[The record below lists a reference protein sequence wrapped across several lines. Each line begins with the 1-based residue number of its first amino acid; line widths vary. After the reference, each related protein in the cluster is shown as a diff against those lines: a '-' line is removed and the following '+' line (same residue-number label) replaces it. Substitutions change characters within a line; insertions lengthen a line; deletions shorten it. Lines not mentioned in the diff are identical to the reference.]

1 MFERT
6 ESIPTNLL
14 KVIPNEAR
22 QRGLAGRYTPDQVT
36 RPAPLILIPD
46 LGDLLRLQPQYNAAT
61 LAELAL
67 HLGVSGVLWLSGSD
81 PDHPAR
87 DTFAAARLSVT
98 ELAPD
103 WAWAETEH
111 AELSG
116 FMQQYPQGQARL
128 RQAGQAERKLEGLLH
143 GGLTLERLISPE
155 MLAGLAAY
163 HAVLAEA
170 LEEGPGT
177 RWQARRLDTLA
188 AALGD
193 SGGVVL
199 AALDDLPGLLER
211 LPQASLPDAAS
222 FAPGEFSRLRAL
234 ADRALLLHE
243 SDDLSALLA
252 ALERDTGDR
261 LTPKAELQY
270 AAAGIHLAVGD
281 LPSARSL
288 LEAAAHGL
296 TNERSLP
303 GLVLARLG
311 QVRDAQGERDLA
323 TRTYRAVL
331 ALNFTPK
338 VAREAA
344 QAGLATAFLLEG
356 V

>member
-1 MFERT
+1 MSR
-6 ESIPTNLL
+6 
-14 KVIPNEAR
+14 
-22 QRGLAGRYTPDQVT
+22 PDS
-36 RPAPLILIPD
+36 LILIPD

-61 LAELAL
+61 TTELAL
-67 HLGVSGVLWLSGSD
+67 HLGASEVLWLTGDD

-87 DTFAAARLSVT
+87 DTFAAARLSVA

-103 WAWAETEH
+103 WAWAEAEH
-111 AELSG
+111 AELTG
-116 FMQQYPQGQARL
+116 FMQQYPQGQVRL
-128 RQAGQAERKLEGLLH
+128 RRAGQAERELEGLLH

-177 RWQARRLDTLA
+177 RWQVRRLDTLA
-188 AALGD
+188 AALEGAT
-193 SGGVVL
+193 GVAL
-199 AALDDLPGLLER
+199 AALDDLPGLLGR

-222 FAPGEFSRLRAL
+222 FAPGESSRLRAL
-234 ADRALLLHE
+234 ADRAMLLHE

-252 ALERDTGDR
+252 ALERETGDR
-261 LTPKAELQY
+261 LTPKAEFQY

-281 LPSARSL
+281 LAGARSL

-296 TNERSLP
+296 TDERSLP

-331 ALNFTPK
+331 ALSFAPK
-338 VAREAA
+338 VARAAA
-344 QAGLATAFLLEG
+344 QAGLETIFTLDLTPAQ
-356 V
+356 

>member
-1 MFERT
+1 M
-6 ESIPTNLL
+6 
-14 KVIPNEAR
+14 
-22 QRGLAGRYTPDQVT
+22 T
-36 RPAPLILIPD
+36 RPDSLILIPD

-67 HLGVSGVLWLSGSD
+67 HLGASGVLWLTGDD

-87 DTFAAARLSVT
+87 DTFAAARLTVA

-103 WAWAETEH
+103 WAWAEAEH

-128 RQAGQAERKLEGLLH
+128 RRAGQAERELAGLLP
-143 GGLTLERLISPE
+143 GGLTLERLISAE

-163 HAVLAEA
+163 HAALAEA

-177 RWQARRLDTLA
+177 RWQVRRLDTLA
-188 AALGD
+188 AALEGRT
-193 SGGVVL
+193 GVAL

-222 FAPGEFSRLRAL
+222 FPDTSHFVPGEASRLRAL

-243 SDDLSALLA
+243 GDDLSALLA
-252 ALERDTGDR
+252 ALERESGDR

-281 LPSARSL
+281 LAGARSL
-288 LEAAAHGL
+288 LETAAHGL
-296 TNERSLP
+296 TTERSLP

-331 ALNFTPK
+331 ALNFAPQA
-338 VAREAA
+338 AREAA
-344 QAGLATAFLLEG
+344 HAGLAEAFTLELA
-356 V
+356 

>member
-1 MFERT
+1 M
-6 ESIPTNLL
+6 
-14 KVIPNEAR
+14 
-22 QRGLAGRYTPDQVT
+22 
-36 RPAPLILIPD
+36 PD

-67 HLGVSGVLWLSGSD
+67 HLGASEVLWLTGND

-87 DTFAAARLSVT
+87 DAFAAARLTLS
-98 ELAPD
+98 ELALD
-103 WAWAETEH
+103 WAWAEAEH
-111 AELSG
+111 AELTS

-128 RQAGQAERKLEGLLH
+128 RQAGQAERELEGLLQ
-143 GGLTLERLISPE
+143 GGLTLERLISAE
-155 MLAGLAAY
+155 MLNGLAAY

-188 AALGD
+188 TALEGKA
-193 SGGVVL
+193 GVAL
-199 AALDDLPGLLER
+199 TALDDLPGLLER

-222 FAPGEFSRLRAL
+222 FAPGESSRLRAL

-243 SDDLSALLA
+243 NDDLSALLA
-252 ALERDTGDR
+252 ALERESGDH

-323 TRTYRAVL
+323 TRTYRAVM
-331 ALNFTPK
+331 ALNFAPK

-344 QAGLATAFLLEG
+344 QAGLEGAFTLDLTPAQ
-356 V
+356 

>member
-1 MFERT
+1 M
-6 ESIPTNLL
+6 S
-14 KVIPNEAR
+14 
-22 QRGLAGRYTPDQVT
+22 

-61 LAELAL
+61 VTELAL
-67 HLGVSGVLWLSGSD
+67 HLGASGVLWLSGPD

-87 DTFAAARLSVT
+87 DIFAAARLEVV

-103 WAWAETEH
+103 WAWAEAEH
-111 AELSG
+111 AELIG

-128 RQAGQAERKLEGLLH
+128 RQAGQVERELESLLH
-143 GGLTLERLISPE
+143 GGMTLERLTSPE
-155 MLAGLAAY
+155 MLSGLAAY
-163 HAVLAEA
+163 HAALAEA

-177 RWQARRLDTLA
+177 RWWARRLDTLA
-188 AALGD
+188 ASVEGRT
-193 SGGVVL
+193 GVAL
-199 AALDDLPGLLER
+199 AALDDLLGLLER
-211 LPQASLPDAAS
+211 LPQASLPDAAH
-222 FAPGEFSRLRAL
+222 FAPGESSRLRAL
-234 ADRALLLHE
+234 ADRALMLHDG
-243 SDDLSALLA
+243 DDLSALLA
-252 ALERDTGDR
+252 ALERETGDR
-261 LTPKAELQY
+261 LIPKSELQY

-331 ALNFTPK
+331 ALNFAPK

-344 QAGLATAFLLEG
+344 QAGLAEAFTLDLTPAR
-356 V
+356 

>member
-1 MFERT
+1 M
-6 ESIPTNLL
+6 
-14 KVIPNEAR
+14 
-22 QRGLAGRYTPDQVT
+22 T
-36 RPAPLILIPD
+36 RPDALILIPD

-61 LAELAL
+61 VAELAL
-67 HLGVSGVLWLSGSD
+67 HLGASEVLWLTGND

-87 DTFAAARLSVT
+87 DTVAAARLTLS

-103 WAWAETEH
+103 WAWAQAEH
-111 AELSG
+111 AELTG

-128 RQAGQAERKLEGLLH
+128 RRAGQAERELEGLLQ
-143 GGLTLERLISPE
+143 GGLTLERLTSAE
-155 MLAGLAAY
+155 LLAGLAFY
-163 HAVLAEA
+163 HAALAEA

-188 AALGD
+188 TGLEGKA
-193 SGGVVL
+193 GVAL

-211 LPQASLPDAAS
+211 LPQARLPDAAS
-222 FAPGEFSRLRAL
+222 FAPGESSRLRAL
-234 ADRALLLHE
+234 ADRALLLSE
-243 SDDLSALLA
+243 TDDLSALLA
-252 ALERDTGDR
+252 ALERETGDR

-281 LPSARSL
+281 LPSARNL

-323 TRTYRAVL
+323 TRTYRAVM
-331 ALNFTPK
+331 ALNFAPK

-344 QAGLATAFLLEG
+344 QAGLETAFALDLTPAQ
-356 V
+356 